1 MELPTPRPR
10 QSLTGRFR
18 FRSNCRTARLGFGRA
33 PPGRVAQLVL
43 PRARCRRTIIPW
55 AESRDRE
62 GTRRRDAG
70 GNPAAPGLL
79 VILIPRETRG
89 WIIVTLNHALDLIGV
104 AVFAVSGA
112 LAAGRKQLDLLG
124 VVVLGLVT
132 AVGGGT
138 IRDVL
143 LDRHPIFWL
152 ADPTY
157 VVVIVAAAL
166 ITVAYVRWRPP
177 PAATLLYA
185 DAVGLAMFSL
195 TGAQIAE
202 RAGLPPIA
210 CIVLGTITGAAGGA
224 VRDILSAEIP
234 LVLRR
239 GNLYASAAIL
249 GTSCYF
255 GLLALGT
262 NRPLATWGGMLVVA
276 AVRLASIAFGLQ
288 LPVFALEGDG
298 IPTRRDR

>member
-1 MELPTPRPR
+1 MLHT
-10 QSLTGRFR
+10 
-18 FRSNCRTARLGFGRA
+18 
-33 PPGRVAQLVL
+33 
-43 PRARCRRTIIPW
+43 
-55 AESRDRE
+55 
-62 GTRRRDAG
+62 
-70 GNPAAPGLL
+70 
-79 VILIPRETRG
+79 
-89 WIIVTLNHALDLIGV
+89 LDLIGV

-138 IRDVL
+138 IRDLL

-152 ADPTY
+152 ADWSY
-157 VVVIVAAAL
+157 VAVIVASAL
-166 ITVAYVRWRPP
+166 LTVAYVRWRPP
-177 PAATLLYA
+177 PAGTLLYA
-185 DAVGLAMFSL
+185 DALGLAMFSI

-202 RAGLPPIA
+202 RAGLPA
-210 CIVLGTITGAAGGA
+210 VAGVVLGTITGSAGGA

-249 GTSCYF
+249 GTSVYF
-255 GLLALGT
+255 VLVAAGVARSLS
-262 NRPLATWGGMLVVA
+262 TWIGMLIIA
-276 AVRLASIAFGLQ
+276 AVRLASIAWGLQ

-298 IPTRRDR
+298 VPRRRP